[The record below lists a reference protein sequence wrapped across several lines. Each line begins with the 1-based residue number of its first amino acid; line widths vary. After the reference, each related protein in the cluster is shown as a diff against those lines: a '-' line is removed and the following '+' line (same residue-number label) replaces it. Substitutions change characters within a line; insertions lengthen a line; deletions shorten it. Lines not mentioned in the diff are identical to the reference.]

1 MHQRTASDHTG
12 AKWRGTCIYR
22 PGGASQS
29 LKQSQGTLCIYISPC
44 VHASLLQLALAI
56 YCSYRYV
63 SESIACRAL
72 SEALQ
77 YVQPIQK
84 RNDTSRVSLVD
95 SWLDCP
101 LNSPRKLRAC
111 AFSRTYDIPPP
122 LFIIIIITS
131 AMQDIVG
138 RA

>member
-22 PGGASQS
+22 LGGASQS

-56 YCSYRYV
+56 YCSYRYE

-72 SEALQ
+72 SEALHRTERISLCSADSEAQ
-77 YVQPIQK
+77 RYL
-84 RNDTSRVSLVD
+84 SRSLVR
-95 SWLDCP
+95 LDCP

-111 AFSRTYDIPPP
+111 ALSRTYDIPPP
-122 LFIIIIITS
+122 LLTLG
-131 AMQDIVG
+131 AHAQRG
-138 RA
+138 LL